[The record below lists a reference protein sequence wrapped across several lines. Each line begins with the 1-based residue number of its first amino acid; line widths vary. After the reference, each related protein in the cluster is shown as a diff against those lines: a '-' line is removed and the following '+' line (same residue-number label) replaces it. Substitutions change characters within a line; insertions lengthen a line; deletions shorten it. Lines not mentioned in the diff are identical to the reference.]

1 LKRRDPGGLTFAVL
15 LSCSLLAA
23 TGRATP
29 RGGPEEDEPADTA
42 PEPDAPDETFP
53 DEPAAV
59 EAPRMRN
66 VEPRTRLYVDGTVAA
81 SRDLSAL
88 PTIAGTAR
96 GARLGIG
103 GSLKL
108 GRFQLDAELPGF
120 QVTRLDLLDVNE
132 AIMIDPRDRRQTSY
146 ALGDARA
153 GAQWTTPLPT
163 DAVALV
169 AGLGVGVRVPT
180 HTGRFTFHLVDGSEG
195 FYVLP
200 YYFHVQPALLF
211 GAAVGPVTF
220 VMNQG
225 ALVMLGP
232 DGEIANLPVETP
244 TLYFWDAHYALAVRA
259 APWLAL
265 SLAASTTIQLSRLDP
280 VMFPRLNH
288 VRAAFL
294 LPGVMVRLGANRIDL
309 VARFG
314 VTPGAEPIGV
324 ITYSGTS
331 SLMLRVTR
339 ELD

>member
-1 LKRRDPGGLTFAVL
+1 VLISCALRAAPAQATTAGG
-15 LSCSLLAA
+15 A
-23 TGRATP
+23 TL
-29 RGGPEEDEPADTA
+29 EEDEVPGAA
-42 PEPDAPDETFP
+42 SEREAPDETFR
-53 DEPAAV
+53 DEPADV

-66 VEPRTRLYVDGTVAA
+66 VEPRTRIYVDGTVAA

-88 PTIAGTAR
+88 PTIAGSAR
-96 GARLGIG
+96 GARVAVG

-153 GAQWTTPLPT
+153 GAQWTAALPIDT
-163 DAVALV
+163 VAVV

-211 GAAVGPVTF
+211 GVAGGPITF

-232 DGEIANLPVETP
+232 DGEVANLPVETP
-244 TLYFWDAHYALAVRA
+244 TLYFWDAHYALALRA
-259 APWLAL
+259 ASWLGL
-265 SLAASTTIQLSRLDP
+265 SLAASTTVQLSRLDP

-294 LPGVMVRLGANRIDL
+294 MPGLMIRAGASRIDL

-314 VTPGAEPIGV
+314 VTPGAEPLGV
-324 ITYSGTS
+324 ITYSGTR
-331 SLMLRVTR
+331 SLLLRVTR
-339 ELD
+339 EFD

>member
-1 LKRRDPGGLTFAVL
+1 ML
-15 LSCSLLAA
+15 LGPALLISCSLLAA
-23 TGRATP
+23 TARATT
-29 RGGPEEDEPADTA
+29 GDGDGPPEDDEVPGAASEP
-42 PEPDAPDETFP
+42 EAPDETFR
-53 DEPAAV
+53 DEPAAI

-66 VEPRTRLYVDGTVAA
+66 VEPRTRLYVDGTAAA

-88 PTIAGTAR
+88 PTIAGSAR
-96 GARLGIG
+96 GARIAVG
-103 GSLKL
+103 GSWKL

>member
-1 LKRRDPGGLTFAVL
+1 MRLAARGRLGAAALIG
-15 LSCSLLAA
+15 CSLVAA
-23 TGRATP
+23 AARATP
-29 RGGPEEDEPADTA
+29 GADPDSEEPPVAASE
-42 PEPDAPDETFP
+42 PEPSNESFR

-66 VEPRTRLYVDGTVAA
+66 VEPRTCVYIDGTVAA

-88 PTIAGTAR
+88 PTIAGRAR
-96 GARLGIG
+96 GARLAIG
-103 GSLKL
+103 GSWKI

-132 AIMIDPRDRRQTSY
+132 AIMIDPRDRQQTSY
-146 ALGDARA
+146 GLGDSRA
-153 GAQWTTPLPT
+153 GAQWTAPMPT
-163 DAVALV
+163 GAVATV
-169 AGLGVGVRVPT
+169 AGLGVGVRLPT

-195 FYVLP
+195 YYVLP
-200 YYFHVQPALLF
+200 YYVHVQPTLLF

-244 TLYFWDAHYALAVRA
+244 TLYFWDAHYAVSVRA
-259 APWLAL
+259 ASWLAL
-265 SLAASTTIQLSRLDP
+265 SLAVSTTVQLSRLDP
-280 VMFPRLNH
+280 VMFPHLND

-294 LPGVMVRLGANRIDL
+294 LPGVMVRAGATRFDL

-314 VTPGAEPIGV
+314 VAPGAEPIGV
-324 ITYSGTS
+324 ITYSGTR
-331 SLMLRVTR
+331 SLLVRVTR
-339 ELD
+339 ALD